1 MHWLSLGQNTRR
13 EFPGTRSNKRQK
25 NGHTSGSATSLYY
38 TFLFISQNNAS
49 KMASVRY
56 GSINFYHIYQHHKCE
71 HLCVEGQ
78 RPTAELFGPA
88 THVRPQ
94 NITLWSVP
102 IIKPEAHGSAGH
114 NFWLTFWNQKNYR
127 ILLRMRCVTCI
138 QTSREPLRVLNLRWQ
153 WLLLYLRPF
162 HTATYV
168 STGRVT
174 TCRYTRWKSVQR
186 RQQLMRSHSKTCRF
200 KPSSQNAPNDWS
212 ALWSLQY

>member
-1 MHWLSLGQNTRR
+1 M
-13 EFPGTRSNKRQK
+13 PQK
-25 NGHTSGSATSLYY
+25 WQVSGMAASIFT
-38 TFLFISQNNAS
+38 TFISTINAS
-49 KMASVRY
+49 TYALKA
-56 GSINFYHIYQHHKCE
+56 N
-71 HLCVEGQ
+71 GQ
-78 RPTAELFGPA
+78 QRNCLAQRHTI
-88 THVRPQ
+88 RPQ
-94 NITLWSVP
+94 NITLRSVP

-168 STGRVT
+168 STVRLT
-174 TCRYTRWKSVQR
+174 TCRCTRWKSVQR